1 MQCRECSNPIPPGV
15 RFCRNCGAPAPND
28 QAAAQPYNQPNQP
41 YGQPSQPYGQ
51 APSQPYGQ
59 PLSAPYPIQP
69 ATGQT
74 VMMNPP
80 SAPNYPPMP
89 YGQPIQQGQYPAN
102 QPQPQYGQPH
112 YGPPQYGPPAYPQQ
126 NVNVNVYQQQAP
138 GTFVPYAPVVMMQQK
153 SVAVALLLTFFFGPL
168 GMFYSTISGA
178 VVMLIVSVVLFVLTL
193 GLSTLITWPICM
205 IWGAVAASQ
214 ANSRVML
221 PPRY

>member
-1 MQCRECSNPIPPGV
+1 
-15 RFCRNCGAPAPND
+15 
-28 QAAAQPYNQPNQP
+28 
-41 YGQPSQPYGQ
+41 
-51 APSQPYGQ
+51 
-59 PLSAPYPIQP
+59 
-69 ATGQT
+69 
-74 VMMNPP
+74 MMNPP
-80 SAPNYPPMP
+80 AAPNYAPMP
-89 YGQPIQQGQYPAN
+89 YGQPIQHGQYPPN

-126 NVNVNVYQQQAP
+126 NVNVNVYQQA
-138 GTFVPYAPVVMMQQK
+138 VPYAPVVVMQQK